1 MTSAAFLSTIGV
13 LALGLAVGTPAMAQQ
28 SPDPTRQIRVEGAPD
43 AIRGQPEQGKAEKV
57 IPEQG
62 AGVEQAAPQGGAE
75 QPTGQVLKQPDA
87 ELVVKDRPL
96 RDQPAPPPRYQRY

>member
-1 MTSAAFLSTIGV
+1 MTPAAFVSTIGA
-13 LALGLAVGTPAMAQQ
+13 LALGLAVGTSTMAQQ
-28 SPDPTRQIRVEGAPD
+28 TDPTRQIRVEGAPD

-62 AGVEQAAPQGGAE
+62 AGVEQAAPQDGAG

-87 ELVVKDRPL
+87 ELVVKDRPP